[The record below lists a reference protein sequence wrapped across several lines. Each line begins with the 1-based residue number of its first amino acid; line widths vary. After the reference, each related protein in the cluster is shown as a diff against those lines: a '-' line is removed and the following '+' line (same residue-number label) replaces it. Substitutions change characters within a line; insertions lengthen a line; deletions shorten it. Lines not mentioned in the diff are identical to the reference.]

1 MKAKLI
7 EHVAPGAKLEQELV
21 CRAKSAAFVPVTV
34 TFETFT
40 AAVVDTFVR
49 VMDWVGLVVPTA
61 WLEKGRLVGVI
72 ATAVPVP
79 VRLIGCGP
87 PLALLFMFT
96 IAQRVPGAVGE
107 KVTPTLHEVPGA
119 TLEQVEVTWKSPALA
134 PLRFTP
140 ETLMDAA
147 PPPLLLR
154 KNRLTV
160 LVVPTA

>member
-1 MKAKLI
+1 MAVLVPTSAGAKVAYSVQLAPEAKLG
-7 EHVAPGAKLEQELV
+7 VDRQLFAPV
-21 CRAKSAAFVPVTV
+21 VTRVKSAAFVPVTV

-96 IAQRVPGAVGE
+96 IAQRLPGAVGE

-119 TLEQVEVTWKSPALA
+119 TLEQVEVT
-134 PLRFTP
+134 
-140 ETLMDAA
+140 
-147 PPPLLLR
+147 
-154 KNRLTV
+154 
-160 LVVPTA
+160 